1 LDRARA
7 LYDEA
12 ARGGVVSAFAGCGSV
27 ALMRGDL
34 RDAVASFRVGAAQG
48 SDDAS
53 ERLRALTLRHRRG
66 KALVGVAAAAAA
78 AGESSKTLPSNR
90 LGSGTDLGTIRSEP
104 DTSRAPSMQASDDV
118 FDEDT
123 LELRTTTGDGTQEE
137 TELTYERE
145 VARYHRLAQVLFD
158 RMVGSGD
165 PALARAAEEAV
176 REAFPEMNAHHR
188 VDPS

>member
-158 RMVGSGD
+158 RMAGSGD

>member
-1 LDRARA
+1 ML
-7 LYDEA
+7 E
-12 ARGGVVSAFAGCGSV
+12 
-27 ALMRGDL
+27 
-34 RDAVASFRVGAAQG
+34 DA
-48 SDDAS
+48 
-53 ERLRALTLRHRRG
+53 H
-66 KALVGVAAAAAA
+66 
-78 AGESSKTLPSNR
+78 
-90 LGSGTDLGTIRSEP
+90 
-104 DTSRAPSMQASDDV
+104 DV

-145 VARYHRLAQVLFD
+145 VARYHRLSQVLFD

-188 VDPS
+188 VDSS

>member
-1 LDRARA
+1 
-7 LYDEA
+7 
-12 ARGGVVSAFAGCGSV
+12 
-27 ALMRGDL
+27 
-34 RDAVASFRVGAAQG
+34 
-48 SDDAS
+48 
-53 ERLRALTLRHRRG
+53 
-66 KALVGVAAAAAA
+66 
-78 AGESSKTLPSNR
+78 
-90 LGSGTDLGTIRSEP
+90 
-104 DTSRAPSMQASDDV
+104 MQASDDV

-123 LELRTTTGDGTQEE
+123 LELRTTTGDGELE

-145 VARYHRLAQVLFD
+145 VARYHRLSQVLFD

>member
-1 LDRARA
+1 M
-7 LYDEA
+7 
-12 ARGGVVSAFAGCGSV
+12 

-78 AGESSKTLPSNR
+78 GEASKTLPSNR

-104 DTSRAPSMQASDDV
+104 DTSRVPSMQASDDV
-118 FDEDT
+118 FDEDA

-137 TELTYERE
+137 TELTYEQE
-145 VARYHRLAQVLFD
+145 VARYHRLSQVLFD

-176 REAFPEMNAHHR
+176 REVFPEMNAHHR
-188 VDPS
+188 VDSS

>member
-1 LDRARA
+1 M
-7 LYDEA
+7 
-12 ARGGVVSAFAGCGSV
+12 

-66 KALVGVAAAAAA
+66 KALVGVAAASAA
-78 AGESSKTLPSNR
+78 AGESSKSLPSNR

-123 LELRTTTGDGTQEE
+123 LELRTTTGDGELE

>member
-1 LDRARA
+1 M
-7 LYDEA
+7 
-12 ARGGVVSAFAGCGSV
+12 

-34 RDAVASFRVGAAQG
+34 RDAVAWFRVGAAQG

-66 KALVGVAAAAAA
+66 KALVGV
-78 AGESSKTLPSNR
+78 SSKTLPSNR

-123 LELRTTTGDGTQEE
+123 LELRTTTGDGELE

-188 VDPS
+188 VDSS

>member
-1 LDRARA
+1 MDRARA

-34 RDAVASFRVGAAQG
+34 RDAVASFRVGATQG

-78 AGESSKTLPSNR
+78 AGESSKSLPSNR

-123 LELRTTTGDGTQEE
+123 LELRTTTGDGETD

-145 VARYHRLAQVLFD
+145 IARYHRLAQVLFD

>member
-1 LDRARA
+1 M
-7 LYDEA
+7 
-12 ARGGVVSAFAGCGSV
+12 

-66 KALVGVAAAAAA
+66 KALVGV
-78 AGESSKTLPSNR
+78 SSKTLPSNR

-123 LELRTTTGDGTQEE
+123 LELRTTTGDGETD

-145 VARYHRLAQVLFD
+145 IARYHRLAQVLFD

-176 REAFPEMNAHHR
+176 REVFPEMNAHHR
-188 VDPS
+188 VDSS

>member
-1 LDRARA
+1 M
-7 LYDEA
+7 
-12 ARGGVVSAFAGCGSV
+12 

-66 KALVGVAAAAAA
+66 KALVGV
-78 AGESSKTLPSNR
+78 SSKTLPSNR

-123 LELRTTTGDGTQEE
+123 LELRTTTGDGETD

-145 VARYHRLAQVLFD
+145 VARYHRLSQVLFD

-176 REAFPEMNAHHR
+176 REVFPEMNAHHR
-188 VDPS
+188 VDSS

>member
-1 LDRARA
+1 M
-7 LYDEA
+7 
-12 ARGGVVSAFAGCGSV
+12 

-78 AGESSKTLPSNR
+78 GESSKTLPSNR

-104 DTSRAPSMQASDDV
+104 DTSRVPSM
-118 FDEDT
+118 
-123 LELRTTTGDGTQEE
+123 
-137 TELTYERE
+137 
-145 VARYHRLAQVLFD
+145 
-158 RMVGSGD
+158 
-165 PALARAAEEAV
+165 
-176 REAFPEMNAHHR
+176 
-188 VDPS
+188 

>member
-1 LDRARA
+1 M
-7 LYDEA
+7 
-12 ARGGVVSAFAGCGSV
+12 

-78 AGESSKTLPSNR
+78 GESSKSLPSNR

-123 LELRTTTGDGTQEE
+123 LELRTTTGDGELE

>member
-1 LDRARA
+1 M
-7 LYDEA
+7 
-12 ARGGVVSAFAGCGSV
+12 

-66 KALVGVAAAAAA
+66 KALVGV
-78 AGESSKTLPSNR
+78 SSKTLPSNR

-118 FDEDT
+118 FDEDA

-137 TELTYERE
+137 TELTYEQE
-145 VARYHRLAQVLFD
+145 VARYHRLSQVLFD

-188 VDPS
+188 VESS

>member
-1 LDRARA
+1 M
-7 LYDEA
+7 
-12 ARGGVVSAFAGCGSV
+12 

-78 AGESSKTLPSNR
+78 GESSKTLPSNR

-104 DTSRAPSMQASDDV
+104 DTSRVPSMQASDDV

-123 LELRTTTGDGTQEE
+123 LELRTTTGDGETD

-145 VARYHRLAQVLFD
+145 IARYHRLAQVLLD
-158 RMVGSGD
+158 RMIGSGD

-188 VDPS
+188 VDSS

>member
-1 LDRARA
+1 MIEQGWGCDPDPNAAAALYRDAAKEGCAEAENNLGALLYLGMATDTSSEGPRGDPDEDAANAAALFHRARSRGLGAACSNLALCYEEGRGVRGGQDLDRARA

-66 KALVGVAAAAAA
+66 KALVGV
-78 AGESSKTLPSNR
+78 
-90 LGSGTDLGTIRSEP
+90 
-104 DTSRAPSMQASDDV
+104 
-118 FDEDT
+118 
-123 LELRTTTGDGTQEE
+123 
-137 TELTYERE
+137 
-145 VARYHRLAQVLFD
+145 
-158 RMVGSGD
+158 VGGGGGGG
-165 PALARAAEEAV
+165 
-176 REAFPEMNAHHR
+176 
-188 VDPS
+188 

>member
-1 LDRARA
+1 M
-7 LYDEA
+7 
-12 ARGGVVSAFAGCGSV
+12 

-34 RDAVASFRVGAAQG
+34 RDAVASFRVGATQG

-66 KALVGVAAAAAA
+66 KALVGVVAAAA

-123 LELRTTTGDGTQEE
+123 LELRTTTGDGELE

-188 VDPS
+188 VESS

>member
-1 LDRARA
+1 
-7 LYDEA
+7 
-12 ARGGVVSAFAGCGSV
+12 V

-78 AGESSKTLPSNR
+78 AGESSKSLPSNR

-123 LELRTTTGDGTQEE
+123 LELRTTTGDGTVEE

-188 VDPS
+188 VESS